1 MNKLLNEEYQVRTT
15 SSYTEMNEM
24 LKYISDNLVW
34 LQNNVRDSRI
44 LVLQPEKKEIDGQ
57 MQLLPDGSCGTFID
71 VLKGTA
77 PVEDEDA
84 AVECYRNSNRFAVLA
99 NNLGRLEVFPTY
111 HTAQKGLLTRRG
123 LFCPAITGNY
133 AITRPLP
140 TMEETMLNDAAS
152 RCSSVEQW
160 GVLDGG
166 CIANASNGYVPLDA
180 LQGFQTFEN
189 NLKQT
194 WDSVEFVY
202 GEVSYECYLTDF
214 KINDPIAIDSLK
226 NLLEQLGVT
235 VDSLECYAR
244 YTTSDTTNAQMGGTI
259 YYKLNGS
266 MLRLAK
272 KLGVDHKGD
281 VSILDF
287 DKSLENLGMLL
298 KESEDA
304 VERLGNIDLQFPADC
319 LKNALIKVKLYNKQ
333 GQNAVSEAVIQK
345 DIKTALDIVIRCSEV
360 LNQTA
365 TNNNW
370 TVSQIIDASEEVT
383 KLLNAK
389 FELLDTVS
397 KLDNND

>member
-15 SSYTEMNEM
+15 SSYIEMNEM

-202 GEVSYECYLTDF
+202 GEVSYECYLADF